1 MTIATPFRKVLFG
14 GLLVAAPL
22 MMTPAL
28 ADEPH
33 PRLDVQAEAQ
43 QEAVPDR
50 ATLNARLWERT
61 PAIAQQENQS
71 SDPDT
76 LRDAREILEQRAAT
90 LILTMED
97 AGVAS
102 EDINAGSLNV
112 QPEYVPGPRLDNGG
126 SEAMVRTRL
135 ERPFRVE
142 VNDLEQLPRLLDALT
157 EAGVDALD
165 GITYDLTDRDAATDQ
180 ALIAALEKARQK
192 ATLMADTLGVTL
204 GDVIMVSE
212 TLPPQFQPRM
222 MAMSADARE
231 SGAQNEYRP
240 GTISIEAGVS
250 VSWEIEP

>member
-1 MTIATPFRKVLFG
+1 MTIATPFRILLLG
-14 GLLVAAPL
+14 GLLAASPL
-22 MMTPAL
+22 KMTPAL
-28 ADEPH
+28 ADEPR

-43 QEAVPDR
+43 RDAVPDR

-71 SDPDT
+71 SDPDA
-76 LRDAREILEQRAAT
+76 LHDARESLERRAAT
-90 LILTMED
+90 LIQTMED

-102 EDINAGSLNV
+102 DDIDAGSLNV
-112 QPEYVPGPRLDNGG
+112 QPEYVPGPRLDDGE
-126 SEAMVRTRL
+126 SQPMVRTRL

-180 ALIAALEKARQK
+180 ALVAALEKARHK
-192 ATLMADTLGVTL
+192 ATLMAETLGITL
-204 GDVIMVSE
+204 GDVITVSE

-222 MAMSADARE
+222 LAMSVDARE
-231 SGAQNEYRP
+231 SGAQTEYRP